1 MKLFHIR
8 ATNKDR
14 RKSLQPRS
22 FPLLRRKNKEIVSRD
37 ERMGKERRIVSSGS
51 IESASTEEE
60 FLPNQRR
67 TS

>member
-8 ATNKDR
+8 NTKKDR

-37 ERMGKERRIVSSGS
+37 ERMGKERRIVSSVS